1 MGTLPIL
8 PNKSNAQS
16 YCSKTVLSKHGFRL
30 EWRGKKCHTP
40 LIVVVIALLGHPL
53 CLEVQREEKLSPRVI
68 EVHRQCHLGK
78 EYKQLSN

>member
-1 MGTLPIL
+1 METLPIL

-40 LIVVVIALLGHPL
+40 LIVVVITLLCHPL
-53 CLEVQREEKLSPRVI
+53 CLEVQCEEKLSPRVI
-68 EVHRQCHLGK
+68 EVHRQSHLRK
-78 EYKQLSN
+78 VHKQLTN